1 MKQISLP
8 FGVALLGLVSCS
20 VPPAVGPGTSSS
32 VPFSPAQRAAA
43 SRSGAASSS
52 SSEKASQ
59 SAQGVSLSLPFH
71 FGVGY
76 ASAGRY
82 RLTPS
87 GSNVVLSDV
96 GGARLDTLSLGGER
110 PVRIKAGRG
119 ESFLVATS
127 GGRIIKASVTS
138 GKLRQAKRSPV
149 LSDGAPMDMLEGKDG
164 ALYAV
169 SRSQGKIQV
178 NSLQGSEWRTNK
190 AVSEGLSDFQ
200 TMKLDP
206 ATGEVAF
213 LGKAP
218 GSNRMTIIRS
228 NASGS
233 QTEGFLLPENMGI
246 VNDIAVIDGEVYV
259 ASGWGRNGT
268 LSVFGADGKLKS
280 SVVTGELESLNVAY
294 QNGEPVIQAS
304 RGNGESMVFDA
315 SKPLDEQSDVAGG
328 DGASS

>member
-1 MKQISLP
+1 LNLSIP
-8 FGVALLGLVSCS
+8 FN
-20 VPPAVGPGTSSS
+20 
-32 VPFSPAQRAAA
+32 
-43 SRSGAASSS
+43 
-52 SSEKASQ
+52 
-59 SAQGVSLSLPFH
+59 

-87 GSNVVLSDV
+87 GSTVVLSDV
-96 GGARLDTLSLGGER
+96 GGARLDTLSLEGDR

-127 GGRIIKASVTS
+127 GGRIVKASVTG
-138 GKLRQAKRSPV
+138 GKLRQTKRSPV

-164 ALYAV
+164 VLYAV
-169 SRSQGKIQV
+169 ARSQGNVQV
-178 NSLQGSEWRTNK
+178 KSLQGSEWRTNK

-218 GSNRMTIIRS
+218 GTNRMTVIRS

-233 QTEGFLLPENMGI
+233 QTEGFLLPENMGL
-246 VNDIAVIDGEVYV
+246 VNDIAVIGGEVYV
-259 ASGWGRNGT
+259 ASGWGRNAT

-280 SVVTGELESLNVAY
+280 SVVTGELESLTVTY
-294 QNGEPVIQAS
+294 QNGQPVIQAS

-315 SKPLDEQSDVAGG
+315 SKPLDEQSDVVSG